1 MIFKG
6 NYYILM
12 FSVFCFLFGCNTI
25 SDDYIIQK
33 GFVGKLSKNST
44 VKDLDSIFSKDSLVK
59 RIGEGDYMFSSE
71 DKYLLYDKLG
81 NPLLTMTPH
90 QQHDPNEKIE
100 SIEIK
105 SPIFRTKN
113 GLNILSTFSDIKKNH
128 KISDI
133 QNTINNLVIFVNE
146 IDAYFI
152 IDKVQLPKHLQ
163 KGTEKT
169 IKSEDIPPNTKIKR
183 FMIGWN

>member
-6 NYYILM
+6 NYDIII
-12 FSVFCFLFGCNTI
+12 FSVFCFLYGCNTI

-71 DKYLLYDKLG
+71 DKYLLFDKLG

-105 SPIFRTKN
+105 SPIFKTKN

-128 KISDI
+128 KISNI

-163 KGTEKT
+163 KGTEKI
-169 IKSEDIPPNTKIKR
+169 IKSENIPPNTKIKR